1 MIMAYRIYDNNSVSN
16 AEKHYD
22 SVANSAPVY
31 SDSAATTQARQQADK
46 YAESYKNSINNGYN
60 SSYMNSINKLADK
73 YVNNKF
79 DYDVNSDS
87 TYQSYSDKYKRE
99 GAKAQENV
107 QGTYSANT
115 GGYINSYAQTAGL
128 RTYGEYMDELAEKI
142 PSLKNEKM
150 QSWQQEQENT
160 LNQIGVLQGLDDI
173 QYQKFRDKLQDS
185 YDFMNYYENKYS
197 TSKGLDM
204 SQYQNE
210 LAKWQTRTNAAASN
224 LSSIRQLAESQYEH
238 NNVSADTQANI
249 DSSKRQNDDYYNY
262 LYSLIK

>member
-1 MIMAYRIYDNNSVSN
+1 MTYRIYDSNSVSN
-16 AEKHYD
+16 AEKKYD
-22 SVANSAPVY
+22 SVANSAPAY

-46 YAESYKNSINNGYN
+46 YAQAYQSGINSGYN
-60 SSYMNSINKLADK
+60 SSYADSINKLADK
-73 YVNNKF
+73 YVNNEF

-99 GAKAQENV
+99 GAKAQENS
-107 QGTYSANT
+107 QGAYATNT
-115 GGYINSYAQTAGL
+115 GGYTNSYAQTAGL

-142 PSLKNEKM
+142 PSLRSEKL

-160 LNQIGVLQGLDDI
+160 LNQISMLQGLDDT
-173 QYQKFRDKLQDS
+173 QYQRFRDNLQDN

-204 SQYQNE
+204 SEFQNE
-210 LAKWQTRTNAAASN
+210 LAKWQTRTNAAASE

-238 NNVSADTQANI
+238 NNVSADTQASI
-249 DSSKRQNDDYYNY
+249 DSSRKQSNDYYNY

>member
-1 MIMAYRIYDNNSVSN
+1 MTYRIYDSNSVSN
-16 AEKHYD
+16 AEKKYD
-22 SVANSAPVY
+22 SVANSAPAY

-46 YAESYKNSINNGYN
+46 YAQAYQSGINNGYN
-60 SSYMNSINKLADK
+60 SSYTESINKLADK

-99 GAKAQENV
+99 GAKAQENA
-107 QGTYSANT
+107 QGFYATNT
-115 GGYINSYAQTAGL
+115 GGYANSYAQTAGL

-142 PSLKNEKM
+142 PSLRSEKL

-160 LNQIGVLQGLDDI
+160 LNQISMLQGLDDT
-173 QYQKFRDKLQDS
+173 QYQRFRDNLQDN

-197 TSKGLDM
+197 TSKGIDM
-204 SQYQNE
+204 SEFQNE
-210 LAKWQTRTNAAASN
+210 LAKWQTRTNAAASE

-238 NNVSADTQANI
+238 NNVSADTQASI
-249 DSSKRQNDDYYNY
+249 DSSRKQSNDYYNY

>member
-1 MIMAYRIYDNNSVSN
+1 MTYRIYDSNSVSN
-16 AEKHYD
+16 AEKKYD
-22 SVANSAPVY
+22 SVANSAPAY

-46 YAESYKNSINNGYN
+46 YAQAYQSGINNGYN
-60 SSYMNSINKLADK
+60 SSYTESINKLADK

-79 DYDVNSDS
+79 DYDAGSDS

-99 GAKAQENV
+99 GAKAQENA
-107 QGTYSANT
+107 QGFYATNT
-115 GGYINSYAQTAGL
+115 GGYTNSYAQTAGL

-142 PSLKNEKM
+142 PSLRSEKL

-160 LNQIGVLQGLDDI
+160 LNQISMLQGLDDT
-173 QYQKFRDKLQDS
+173 QYQRFRDNLQDN

-197 TSKGLDM
+197 TSKGIDM
-204 SQYQNE
+204 SEFQNE
-210 LAKWQTRTNAAASN
+210 LAKWQTRTNAAASE

-238 NNVSADTQANI
+238 NNVSADTQASI
-249 DSSKRQNDDYYNY
+249 DSSRKQSNDYYNY

>member
-1 MIMAYRIYDNNSVSN
+1 MTYRIYDSNSVSN
-16 AEKHYD
+16 AEKKYD
-22 SVANSAPVY
+22 SVANSAPAY

-46 YAESYKNSINNGYN
+46 YAQAYQSGINNGYN
-60 SSYMNSINKLADK
+60 SSYTESINKLADK

-99 GAKAQENV
+99 GAKAQENA
-107 QGTYSANT
+107 QGTYASNT
-115 GGYINSYAQTAGL
+115 GGYTNSYAQTAGL

-142 PSLKNEKM
+142 PSLRSEKL

-160 LNQIGVLQGLDDI
+160 LNQISMLQGLDDT
-173 QYQKFRDKLQDS
+173 QYQRFRDNLQDN

-204 SQYQNE
+204 SEFQNE
-210 LAKWQTRTNAAASN
+210 LAKWQTRTNAAASE

-238 NNVSADTQANI
+238 NNVSADTQASI
-249 DSSKRQNDDYYNY
+249 DSSRRQSNDYYNY

>member
-1 MIMAYRIYDNNSVSN
+1 MTYRIYDSNSVSN
-16 AEKHYD
+16 AEKKYD
-22 SVANSAPVY
+22 SVANSAPAY

-46 YAESYKNSINNGYN
+46 YAQAYQSGINNGYN
-60 SSYMNSINKLADK
+60 SSYTESINKLADK

-99 GAKAQENV
+99 GAKAQENA
-107 QGTYSANT
+107 QGTYASNT
-115 GGYINSYAQTAGL
+115 GGYTNSYAQTAGL
-128 RTYGEYMDELAEKI
+128 RTYGEYMDELSEKI
-142 PSLKNEKM
+142 PSLRSEKL

-160 LNQIGVLQGLDDI
+160 LNQISMLQGLDDT
-173 QYQKFRDKLQDS
+173 QYQRFRDNLQDN

-204 SQYQNE
+204 SEFQNE
-210 LAKWQTRTNAAASN
+210 LAKWQTRTNAAASE

-238 NNVSADTQANI
+238 NNVSADTQASI
-249 DSSKRQNDDYYNY
+249 DSSRRQSNDYYNY